1 MSVSK
6 QYLSIHDHS
15 RELSG
20 LKYIYSVISR
30 RAGGLSIGVN
40 LNVNNACN
48 WQCIYCEIPNL
59 TRGTPPPIE
68 LDVLEQE
75 LRFFLNEIIH
85 GDYMEKNVSLE
96 DRHLKDIAFSGNGE
110 PTSAEEFPE
119 VISIVKKLLEEF
131 NLLHKIKIRL
141 ITNGS
146 LMHQASVI
154 KSVEMLKEMNGEVW
168 FKVDAATEESIK
180 TINQVN
186 LKPHQI
192 LERLKNS
199 ANVCPTFVQTCIFS
213 INGNG
218 PSEKDINAYIEL
230 INEVKSNIQ
239 GVHLYGLARPSL
251 QPQAKN
257 LGRIDEEVLQDIAKE
272 LRSLNITTT
281 VSY

>member
-59 TRGTPPPIE
+59 TRGSPPPIE

-75 LRFFLNEIIH
+75 LRFFLNEIIN

>member
-6 QYLSIHDHS
+6 QYLNIHDHS

-59 TRGTPPPIE
+59 TRGSPPPIE
-68 LDVLEQE
+68 LNLIEEE
-75 LRFFLNEIIH
+75 LRFFLREIIH
-85 GDYMEKNVSLE
+85 GDYMEKNVSAE

-119 VISIVKKLLEEF
+119 VILIVKKILEEF

-146 LMHQASVI
+146 LMHKTSVI
-154 KSVEMLKEMNGEVW
+154 KGVEMLKEMNGEVW
-168 FKVDAATEESIK
+168 FKVDSATEESIK

-186 LKPHQI
+186 LKAHQI
-192 LERLKNS
+192 LERLRNS
-199 ANVCPTFVQTCIFS
+199 INVCPTFIQTCIFT
-213 INGNG
+213 IDGKG
-218 PSEKDINAYIEL
+218 PSEKDVDAYL
-230 INEVKSNIQ
+230 QLVGEVKTDIQ

-251 QPQAKN
+251 QPQAKS
-257 LGRIDEEVLQDIAKE
+257 LGRISQEVLEDIAIK
-272 LRSLNITTT
+272 LRNLNIATT